1 VLLDGLAVSST
12 RADDFAGAAENPLY
26 SLKKRKRKVVFEQ
39 KSY

>member
-26 SLKKRKRKVVFEQ
+26 SLKKEKK
-39 KSY
+39 KSCF